1 VSLRDTLTGIVY
13 WRSIAHSLD
22 SLANSQ
28 RILAD
33 IAQRRWEEDH
43 PLPTAE
49 QMKRPRVE
57 IGSLD
62 VGEANRRYAAEQEAR
77 EAGVEIP

>member
-1 VSLRDTLTGIVY
+1 MKIAEAFASVTYLRA
-13 WRSIAHSLD
+13 IAHSLD

-43 PLPTAE
+43 PLPTRATTGQKPFE
-49 QMKRPRVE
+49 V
-57 IGSLD
+57 GTLD
-62 VGEANRRYAAEQEAR
+62 IREAEAR
-77 EAGVEIP
+77 YRKERDATAAGVDLE